1 MSQPLSSWS
10 PPATRWRHKRY
21 IRNLHQWEGVAF
33 AAAAG
38 ARVLVFIPRGAKYVR
53 RVMPESWGALGRRD
67 GIVRCPWRCLAPRA
81 GQAVISPRKT
91 IRAVIMRTIIDGTT
105 DMRESPDWIVFLF
118 QDGDDGFGQAAY
130 RAFAEPIV
138 LLVLNPRQQRD
149 PCRARDVGLG
159 ISSKLRRHRAP
170 HIMNSRCEAGATL
183 RDAGQ
188 LERPEPCAKAEQS
201 CFGGADDQKPRERCV
216 WMTTKPAFPTLGAP
230 MSPPWVHGSPASR
243 VYLSLNRA
251 VIRWMSVMPIEPK
264 SERDARTKNPQYKV
278 IAPSSRDRRPPQRRT
293 PGYVYFYP

>member
-1 MSQPLSSWS
+1 MTDLARPLIALSPNRSSFRFS
-10 PPATRWRHKRY
+10 
-21 IRNLHQWEGVAF
+21 L
-33 AAAAG
+33 
-38 ARVLVFIPRGAKYVR
+38 
-53 RVMPESWGALGRRD
+53 
-67 GIVRCPWRCLAPRA
+67 
-81 GQAVISPRKT
+81 
-91 IRAVIMRTIIDGTT
+91 
-105 DMRESPDWIVFLF
+105 
-118 QDGDDGFGQAAY
+118 
-130 RAFAEPIV
+130 
-138 LLVLNPRQQRD
+138 PRQQRD

-201 CFGGADDQKPRERCV
+201 CLGGADDQKPRERCV

-230 MSPPWVHGSPASR
+230 MSPPWGHGSPHVEELALPISAESGN
-243 VYLSLNRA
+243 LGLNK
-251 VIRWMSVMPIEPK
+251 VMPVEPK
-264 SERDARTKNPQYKV
+264 SERDARTKNPQCKV